1 MYSLS
6 GLSEN
11 SNHFWHVCKAQRKS
25 IQQREKKTTFIVR
38 YHLQKIDD
46 CTLHSAHRHTNKHRN
61 LFLLNCGIFHKMN
74 KYMQSCMH
82 VEEARHP
89 SPYPRNALKCQMHVA
104 ITFDSQQLEKYYIQ
118 LNGDSTQNSTRLMHI
133 RIRILQQKQL

>member
-1 MYSLS
+1 MFCQKFELLVHIKYGNYVCETSVRCTVCQDYLRIRIIFGMYVKH
-6 GLSEN
+6 SEN
-11 SNHFWHVCKAQRKS
+11 PSN
-25 IQQREKKTTFIVR
+25 REKKKQKTFIVR

-89 SPYPRNALKCQMHVA
+89 SSYPRNALKCQMHVA
-104 ITFDSQQLEKYYIQ
+104 ITFDS
-118 LNGDSTQNSTRLMHI
+118 
-133 RIRILQQKQL
+133 